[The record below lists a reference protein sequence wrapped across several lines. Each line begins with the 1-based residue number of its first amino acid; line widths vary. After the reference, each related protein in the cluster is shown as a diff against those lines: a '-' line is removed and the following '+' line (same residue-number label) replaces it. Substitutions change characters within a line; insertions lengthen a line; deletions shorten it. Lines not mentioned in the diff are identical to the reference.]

1 MPVDGPR
8 RARSIGGMQWIQWF
22 RTVARR
28 RAVAAL
34 MASAALLA
42 ACNVG
47 IWAGSDGRAPSI
59 SLAAAAASVSAGQSL
74 RFVAAASDGDGIDS
88 VAFYRVDASGP
99 VLLGSDTAEPY
110 QWDVV
115 APADGRTTLSVF
127 ARATDNVGEQSDS
140 ATVTVTVTP

>member
-1 MPVDGPR
+1 MPVHGPR
-8 RARSIGGMQWIQWF
+8 CARSIGCMQWIQSF
-22 RTVARR
+22 QALAHRRGVALVT
-28 RAVAAL
+28 ACG
-34 MASAALLA
+34 ALLT

-47 IWAGSDGRAPSI
+47 IWAGSDGQAPSI
-59 SLAAAAASVSAGQSL
+59 SLAAATTSVTAGQSL

-127 ARATDNVGEQSDS
+127 ARATDNIGDQTDS